1 MGMNDGDKNCV
12 NEIAGTRRFGWP
24 LGLCCALLAGCAAT
38 GGGTPEQSGAAAQT
52 TSAPSFDVRVDCADD
67 KLRDLVTRF
76 NDLQRYRAVPDLDA
90 AELARLMALA
100 QRQVRDLLATEGYF
114 NPRVT
119 VRREAATAATAM
131 KAAADTAP
139 SVAIAADADAAAS
152 EPAAPLPEHAGSAGG
167 PAAVEPVIPAK
178 AETQGGEGPTPKQ
191 SAGHA
196 DAGEQQ
202 TTPSGE
208 RGDNDLTTA
217 EPPQG
222 GEHPLGGQR
231 TARSGERGGNDLA
244 AAEPP
249 QGGER
254 PLGGQ
259 RTARSGERGG
269 HDLAA
274 ARPLV
279 VITIEPG
286 PITRV
291 QQVQMDFTG
300 DIATARDGAAT
311 QRAGIRSGWG
321 LQPGQPFTQGAWR
334 DAKTAALRALV
345 ERRYPRGR
353 IGASRAEVDAPDAQA
368 KLDVTLDSGPPFYL
382 GAATVEGARRYPADL
397 PQRLS
402 WLKPGDVYD
411 QQKLVDAQQRLAASG
426 YYDSAYI
433 SIDPDTNDPAAAPVH
448 YSVTEAKRYKLQ
460 LGVGYRTDSGPRAS
474 ADWRDN
480 TFLGTTLRSET
491 TLRIDPKEP
500 LLQTGL
506 TSLPNANGWRWN
518 TLARVMQQD
527 DVGLTTNSQTLRAG
541 RMQSTPQYDRSVYL
555 QYDNAVVTGSGTASN
570 VLVGDGAAASVN
582 LSWTGRYFD
591 NLLMPRRGFG
601 LSGSVGLGV
610 TTKGKTDP
618 FVRLWGRGLTLIPV
632 GSGGSRFA
640 LRTELGALFANAGA
654 RVPATFL
661 WRTGGDTTV
670 RGYAYRTIGVHLQQG
685 VIAPGRYLALGSV
698 EYQRP
703 ILQQRWP
710 GLLEHVLFVD
720 VGDVAN
726 HPNDLRAQVGVGTG
740 LRLITPAG
748 PMELDVAYGVQ
759 AHQFRLHMNVGFTF

>member
-1 MGMNDGDKNCV
+1 MGIHDRGSSSV
-12 NEIAGTRRFGWP
+12 NKAGSP
-24 LGLCCALLAGCAAT
+24 VGLVVLCGTLLAGCAGPGGAGAPAT
-38 GGGTPEQSGAAAQT
+38 APERPRNAAAA
-52 TSAPSFDVRVDCADD
+52 SAPAFDIRVACADD
-67 KLRDLVTRF
+67 KLREMVTRF

-100 QRQVRDLLATEGYF
+100 QRQVGDLLATEGYF
-114 NPRVT
+114 SPQVT
-119 VRREAATAATAM
+119 VQREAAV
-131 KAAADTAP
+131 P
-139 SVAIAADADAAAS
+139 DAAANAATGQ
-152 EPAAPLPEHAGSAGG
+152 PAAPAPVDASSA
-167 PAAVEPVIPAK
+167 
-178 AETQGGEGPTPKQ
+178 
-191 SAGHA
+191 
-196 DAGEQQ
+196 EQ
-202 TTPSGE
+202 
-208 RGDNDLTTA
+208 A
-217 EPPQG
+217 
-222 GEHPLGGQR
+222 
-231 TARSGERGGNDLA
+231 TAR
-244 AAEPP
+244 PV
-249 QGGER
+249 
-254 PLGGQ
+254 
-259 RTARSGERGG
+259 
-269 HDLAA
+269 
-274 ARPLV
+274 V
-279 VITIEPG
+279 VIAIEPG
-286 PITRV
+286 PVTRV
-291 QQVQMDFTG
+291 RQAQVDFIG
-300 DIATARDGAAT
+300 DIATTQDSGAAA
-311 QRAGIRSGWG
+311 QRAGITSGWG
-321 LQPGQPFTQGAWR
+321 LQPGRRFTQEAWR
-334 DAKTAALRALV
+334 DAKTAGLRALV

-353 IGASRAEVDAPDAQA
+353 IGASRAEVDAPQAQA

-382 GAATVEGARRYPADL
+382 GAATVEGVRRYPADL

-426 YYDSAYI
+426 YYDSAYV
-433 SIDPDTNDPAAAPVH
+433 SIDPDTADPAAAPVH

-460 LGVGYRTDSGPRAS
+460 LGVGYRTDSGPRES
-474 ADWRDN
+474 VDWRDN
-480 TFLGTTLRSET
+480 TFMGTTWRNDT

-506 TSLPNANGWRWN
+506 TSLPNVNGWRWN

-527 DVGLTTNSQTLRAG
+527 DGMLTTNSQTLRAG
-541 RMQSTPQYDRSVYL
+541 RMQSAPQYDRSVYL

-570 VLVGDGAAASVN
+570 VRVGDGAAASVN

-591 NLLMPRRGFG
+591 SLPMPRRGFG

-610 TTKGKTDP
+610 TTKGRADP
-618 FVRLWGRGLTLIPV
+618 FVRLWGRGLTLIPA

-640 LRTELGALFANAGA
+640 LRAELGALFASAGA
-654 RVPATFL
+654 RVPATYL

-703 ILQQRWP
+703 ILQRRWP